1 MKKYASVLLR
11 VGMAVVV
18 IWFGTSQLSG
28 PSYWFGFLP
37 SWTNSLPINQTQLV
51 YLNGW
56 FEISFGLCLLFGFYT
71 RIVAL
76 FLALHLLEIMYSVGY
91 SPIGVRDFGLTIVM
105 FSIFLFGAD
114 DFSADNFFEVG
125 LSKR

>member
-1 MKKYASVLLR
+1 
-11 VGMAVVV
+11 
-18 IWFGTSQLSG
+18 
-28 PSYWFGFLP
+28 
-37 SWTNSLPINQTQLV
+37 
-51 YLNGW
+51 LNGW

-91 SPIGVRDFGLTIVM
+91 SPIGVRDFGLTIAM
-105 FSIFLFGAD
+105 FSVFLFGAD
-114 DFSADNFFEVG
+114 DFSADNFFEAG